1 MRPLSVYTHLMDY
14 RGGLMMG
21 NRWWV
26 MGSGQQAVRSTH
38 FSIQCEDEV
47 SEWGA
52 SGIAL
57 SWWQFVTVGK
67 STQ

>member
-1 MRPLSVYTHLMDY
+1 
-14 RGGLMMG
+14 MMG

-26 MGSGQQAVRSTH
+26 MGSEQQAVRSTH